1 MDKFVA
7 ARKIEHET
15 DGKIKFDDA
24 KFHRCLTFARYLS
37 AANGEEKLSTGCYD
51 LAVELENAREKRI
64 EAAEQTSKKHL
75 ESKSLKLTN
84 ANDQ

>member
-7 ARKIEHET
+7 ARKIEHEI

-37 AANGEEKLSTGCYD
+37 AANGEDKLSTGCYD
-51 LAVELENAREKRI
+51 LAVELETAREKRI
-64 EAAEQTSKKHL
+64 DAAEQTSKKQL
-75 ESKSLKLTN
+75 ESKSLNLTTS
-84 ANDQ
+84 DQ